1 MRLSELSA
9 RGGVSVAT
17 VKYYLREG
25 LLAPGTPVTARQ
37 SDYGEEHLR
46 RLRLVRALLTVGGM
60 TVQQARDVLAVAD
73 DPAFGRHE
81 RLGIATYMLPPHVEA
96 PEETDPGRA
105 LWDEVHGEVRALLAE
120 LGWRVYEE
128 APALASL
135 TRAVAAVRSL
145 GYRGGTDVIRRYAL
159 ALHPIAEEEYA
170 AIEEYPVLDEAIE
183 ATVAYTTLYEPV
195 LLALRRLA
203 HEDVSARLHG
213 AGPAAGPA
221 ARSLDTGESSSQDAI
236 SSS

>member
-9 RGGVSVAT
+9 RSGVSVAT

-81 RLGIATYMLPPHVEA
+81 RLGIATYMLGPRVEPPDEGA
-96 PEETDPGRA
+96 PERE
-105 LWDEVHGEVRALLAE
+105 LWDQVAAEVRELLTE
-120 LGWRVYEE
+120 LDWRVYDE

-135 TRAVAAVRSL
+135 VRAITSVRSL
-145 GYRGGTDVIRRYAL
+145 GYRGEMDDIRKYAL
-159 ALHPIAEEEYA
+159 ALRPIAEEELTV
-170 AIEEYPVLDEAIE
+170 IDDYPVLEEAIE
-183 ATVAYTTLYEPV
+183 ATVAYTTLYEPI

-203 HEDVSARLHG
+203 HEDVSARLHE
-213 AGPAAGPA
+213 AGPGGANEGGRPSTA
-221 ARSLDTGESSSQDAI
+221 
-236 SSS
+236 

>member
-9 RGGVSVAT
+9 RSGVSVAT

-37 SDYGEEHLR
+37 SDYGEEHVR

-60 TVQQARDVLAVAD
+60 TVQQARDVLAVAE

-81 RLGIATYMLPPHVEA
+81 RLGVAQYMLGPHVEP
-96 PEETDPGRA
+96 PEETDPERE
-105 LWDEVHGEVRALLAE
+105 LWDQVAAEMRGLLDE
-120 LGWRVYEE
+120 LGWRVNDE

-135 TRAVAAVRSL
+135 VRAVVSIRSL
-145 GYRGGTDVIRRYAL
+145 GYRSGKEDIRRYAE
-159 ALHPIAEEEYA
+159 ALRPIAEEEYA
-170 AIEEYPVLDEAIE
+170 VLEGHPNLEEAIE
-183 ATVAYTTLYEPV
+183 AAVAYTVLYEPL

-203 HEDVSARLHG
+203 HEDVSARWYGTAPGRTHG
-213 AGPAAGPA
+213 TP
-221 ARSLDTGESSSQDAI
+221 I
-236 SSS
+236 SSP